1 MKHKLLLIA
10 LFCCLNYSAMAQSGM
25 FISPL
30 VDETGLSAEAV
41 SYLES
46 KLQSAI
52 VANGYSEFEGIT
64 RFVLAA
70 KVVETHKDITPT
82 TPSRTSVELE
92 IYLKAGDVVE
102 NKVFLGSVLTLR
114 GIGKSEQTA
123 YTDAFK
129 KIKPANAEI
138 QTLLNSFKSAITD
151 YYTNH
156 CFEIIRKAQ
165 SIARLGNYDEA
176 LYQLVSVPNVS
187 QSCFDDCSAQ
197 AITIFQQKIDA
208 EGEQL
213 LRQATLKW
221 QTNKDKTTAISVAEM
236 LLKINPRSSAYPRSQ
251 QLQGEIEQKLDAD
264 ALKEWQMKMKEYDD
278 KQQFKTGVLDAIKA
292 IGVAW
297 GEHQPQS
304 ITKTIVRL
312 WF

>member
-1 MKHKLLLIA
+1 MKHKFLFIA
-10 LFCCLNYSAMAQSGM
+10 LFCCLNYSAMAQSGI

-52 VANGYSEFEGIT
+52 VANGYSELEGVT

-70 KVVETHKDITPT
+70 KVVETHKDITAT

-92 IYLKAGDVVE
+92 VYLKAGDFVE
-102 NKVFLGSVLTLR
+102 NKVFGGSVLTLR
-114 GIGKSEQTA
+114 GIGKSEQSA

-129 KIKPANAEI
+129 KIKPSNAEI
-138 QTLLNSFKSAITD
+138 QTLLNSFKSIITD

-156 CFEIIRKAQ
+156 CDEIIRKTE
-165 SIARLGNYDEA
+165 SKTTLGDYDEA
-176 LYQLVSVPNVS
+176 IYELVSIPDVCL
-187 QSCFDDCSAQ
+187 SCFDKCSEKA
-197 AITIFQQKIDA
+197 AVVYQQKIDA
-208 EGEQL
+208 EGERL
-213 LRQATLKW
+213 LQQAKIEW
-221 QTNKDKTTAISVAEM
+221 QMGKDKITAKRVANF
-236 LLKINPRSSAYPRSQ
+236 LVSINPHSAAFPKAIV
-251 QLQGEIEQKLDAD
+251 LQKEIEEKLDAD
-264 ALKEWQMKMKEYDD
+264 AQMEWETRMREYED
-278 KQQFKTGVLDAIKA
+278 KKQFKSSILEAVKA

-297 GEHQPQS
+297 GENQPQS